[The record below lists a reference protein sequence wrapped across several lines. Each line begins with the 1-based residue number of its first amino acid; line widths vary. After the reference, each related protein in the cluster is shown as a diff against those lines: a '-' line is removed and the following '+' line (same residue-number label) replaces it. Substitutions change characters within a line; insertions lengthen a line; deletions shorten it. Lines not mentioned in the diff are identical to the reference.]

1 LLTVL
6 QNNNIL
12 TKIAN
17 NITIMPDNSIQTA
30 IIIPEKVWN
39 DITKRLE
46 MLESKKVEETQKDPI
61 NIFHSAR
68 ETWELLRI
76 HEVSLSRARNNGHI
90 RGIKKDG
97 REYIYSL
104 SEINRYRKGK
114 PRYKRELE
122 EMI

>member
-1 LLTVL
+1 
-6 QNNNIL
+6 
-12 TKIAN
+12 
-17 NITIMPDNSIQTA
+17 MPDNSLQTA

-104 SEINRYRKGK
+104 SEINNYRKGK